1 MALKL
6 FRRKS
11 KAPVVKEPE
20 KEVKKI
26 VEVRFLYKLQSLRLW
41 SIFWLWTNCRKH
53 KIHNLTV
60 SLHLIYIPFSQDVL
74 PEDSVKVERVAMA
87 PVDKQETIEEEGDVS
102 TVESAADEPVSEE
115 VEPIAETTETEQT
128 KEQSSPFACCQGS
141 PADVMKNLQA
151 AVGMA

>member
-1 MALKL
+1 MN
-6 FRRKS
+6 
-11 KAPVVKEPE
+11 
-20 KEVKKI
+20 I
-26 VEVRFLYKLQSLRLW
+26 LY
-41 SIFWLWTNCRKH
+41 I
-53 KIHNLTV
+53 
-60 SLHLIYIPFSQDVL
+60 QDTI

-102 TVESAADEPVSEE
+102 TVESAVDEPVNEE
-115 VEPIAETTETEQT
+115 VEPTTETKEAEQT

>member
-1 MALKL
+1 
-6 FRRKS
+6 
-11 KAPVVKEPE
+11 
-20 KEVKKI
+20 
-26 VEVRFLYKLQSLRLW
+26 
-41 SIFWLWTNCRKH
+41 
-53 KIHNLTV
+53 
-60 SLHLIYIPFSQDVL
+60 
-74 PEDSVKVERVAMA
+74 MA

-115 VEPIAETTETEQT
+115 VEPIAETAETEQT